1 MSYIVYQQRMSI
13 NYISAISDRFACIS
27 TQYYNTLYNVAQVEN
42 VNILLLFTILIT
54 NTARLFVQVA
64 HISVD

>member
-1 MSYIVYQQRMSI
+1 MSI
-13 NYISAISDRFACIS
+13 NYISAISDRFACFS